1 MEKNEAAGRLEQLKE
16 LINRHN
22 YYYHVLDNPQISD
35 AEFDRLM
42 KELLELEK
50 LYPELVTPDSP
61 SKRIGGM
68 PVSSFQQV
76 KHLVPMLSLE
86 NIFAESELKDF
97 YRRIGRVFK
106 TGVISL
112 VGEPKIDGLA
122 VSLYYEDGVF
132 KRGST
137 RGDGY
142 TGEDITHNLLT
153 IRSLPL
159 RLKEDITAEIRG
171 EVFIPR
177 KDFLLLNKKRES
189 QGLPHFANPR
199 NAAAGSLRQLDPRI
213 AAERPLD
220 AFIYSLIALS
230 GTKEL
235 STHWDSLQYLRE
247 LGFKV
252 NDNISLLNGLDEALE
267 YCRLIGA
274 RRPELPYEIDGV
286 VLKVNDLERQ
296 RQLGHTSRAPRWAA
310 AFKFSS
316 EEGISRI
323 KDIVVNVGRT
333 GTVTPV
339 AVLEPVLIA
348 GSVVKRAS
356 LHNEDILKEKEV
368 LIGDEVVVHKA
379 GDVIPEIVKVLK
391 EKRTGKEET
400 FSMPTICPSC
410 NRGLTRLEG
419 EVALRC
425 VNPACPAQL
434 IERIKHFASRGA
446 MDITGLG
453 DSLAE
458 QLYVSGLV
466 KDVGDLYFLKKE
478 DLVKLDRMGEKSAE
492 NLLEALQ
499 QSKQNDLFRLLVA
512 LGIRFVGERAAR
524 ILALHFKNLHRIA
537 SATFEEITMLEE
549 IGPKIAISLQEF
561 FKQQETK
568 DILQKLEM
576 AGVNF
581 SLLEGNKETAADNSF
596 KGLTFVLTGALT
608 NYTRQQAKEL
618 IESKGG
624 KVVNSVSKNTDY
636 VLAGD
641 NPGSKLDKAKE
652 LGIKI
657 LSEEDFSRFSNRKT

>member
-1 MEKNEAAGRLEQLKE
+1 MEKKEAAGRLEELKE

-50 LYPELVTPDSP
+50 IYPDLVTPDSP

-68 PVSSFQQV
+68 PVSAFQQV
-76 KHLVPMLSLE
+76 RHFVPMLSLD
-86 NIFAESELKDF
+86 NIFSESELKDF
-97 YRRIGRVFK
+97 YRRIGKVFN
-106 TGVISL
+106 TGVICL

-122 VSLYYEDGVF
+122 VSLYYENGVF

-153 IRSLPL
+153 IWSLPL
-159 RLKEDITAEIRG
+159 RLKENITAEIRG

-177 KDFLLLNKKRES
+177 NEFLMLNKKRES
-189 QGLPHFANPR
+189 QGLSPFANPR

-220 AFIYSLIALS
+220 IFVYALIAIS

-235 STHWDSLQYLRE
+235 NTHWDSLQYLRE

-252 NDNISLLNGLDEALE
+252 NENISLLNGLDDAQG
-267 YCRLIGA
+267 YCRLIGTK
-274 RRPELPYEIDGV
+274 RLELPYEIDGV

-296 RQLGHTSRAPRWAA
+296 LQLGHTSRAPRWAA

-316 EEGISRI
+316 EEEITRI
-323 KDIVVNVGRT
+323 KDIEVNVGRT

-348 GSVVKRAS
+348 GSMVKRAS
-356 LHNEDILKEKEV
+356 LHNEDILKEKGV
-368 LIGDEVVVHKA
+368 MIGDEVVVHKA
-379 GDVIPEIVKVLK
+379 GDVIPEIIKVLK
-391 EKRTGKEET
+391 EKRTGNEKS
-400 FSMPTICPSC
+400 FSMPATCPSC
-410 NRGLTRLEG
+410 NRGLIRLEG

-434 IERIKHFASRGA
+434 IERIIHFASRGA

-453 DSLAE
+453 DSLGE
-458 QLYVSGLV
+458 QLYKSGLV
-466 KDVGDLYFLKKE
+466 KDVGDLYYLKKE
-478 DLVKLDRMGEKSAE
+478 DLIKLERMGKKSAE

-499 QSKQNDLFRLLVA
+499 QSKQNDLPRLLVA

-524 ILALHFKNLHRIA
+524 ILALYFKNLHRIA
-537 SATFEEITMLEE
+537 SATFEEVTMLEE
-549 IGPKIAISLQEF
+549 IGPKIAFSLQEF
-561 FKQQETK
+561 FKQKETK
-568 DILQKLEM
+568 EIIHKLEK

-581 SLLEGNKETAADNSF
+581 SLLEEEREVEGEGIF
-596 KGLTFVLTGALT
+596 EGYTFVLTGTLS

-636 VLAGD
+636 VLAGES
-641 NPGSKLDKAKE
+641 PGSKLNKAIE
-652 LGIKI
+652 LGIKV
-657 LSEEDFSRFSNRKT
+657 LSEEDFSRLSNS

>member
-1 MEKNEAAGRLEQLKE
+1 MEKKEAAGRLEELRE

-22 YYYHVLDNPQISD
+22 YYYHVLDSPQISD

-42 KELLELEK
+42 RELLALEK
-50 LYPELVTPDSP
+50 LYPDLVTPDSP

-68 PVSSFQQV
+68 PVSAFQQAR
-76 KHLVPMLSLE
+76 HFAPMLSLD
-86 NIFAESELKDF
+86 NIFSESELKDF
-97 YRRIGRVFK
+97 YRRIGKVFY
-106 TGVISL
+106 TGTICL

-132 KRGST
+132 KRGAT
-137 RGDGY
+137 RGDGRI
-142 TGEDITHNLLT
+142 GEDITHNLLT
-153 IRSLPL
+153 IWSLPL
-159 RLKEDITAEIRG
+159 RLKESITAEIRG

-177 KDFLLLNKKRES
+177 SEFLMLNKKRES
-189 QGLPHFANPR
+189 QGLSLFANPR
-199 NAAAGSLRQLDPRI
+199 NAAAGSLRQLDPRV

-220 AFIYSLIALS
+220 IFIYALIAIS

-235 STHWDSLQYLRE
+235 NTHWDSLQYLRE

-252 NDNISLLNGLDEALE
+252 NENISLLNGLDDAVE
-267 YCRLIGA
+267 YCRMIGA
-274 RRPELPYEIDGV
+274 KRLELPYEIDGV

-296 RQLGHTSRAPRWAA
+296 LQLGHTSRAPRWAV

-316 EEGISRI
+316 EEEITRI
-323 KDIVVNVGRT
+323 KDIEVNVGRT

-368 LIGDEVVVHKA
+368 MIGDEVVVHKA

-391 EKRTGKEET
+391 EKRTGNEKA
-400 FSMPTICPSC
+400 FSMPATCPSC
-410 NRGLTRLEG
+410 NRGLIRLEG

-434 IERIKHFASRGA
+434 IERIIHFASRGA

-453 DSLAE
+453 ASLAV
-458 QLYVSGLV
+458 QLYESGLV
-466 KDVGDLYFLKKE
+466 KDVGDLYYLKKE
-478 DLVKLDRMGEKSAE
+478 DLVKLERMGGKSAD

-499 QSKQNDLFRLLVA
+499 RSKQNDLSRLLVA

-524 ILALHFKNLHRIA
+524 ILAFHFKNLYRIA
-537 SATFEEITMLEE
+537 SAAFEEVIMLEE
-549 IGPKIAISLQEF
+549 IGPKIAFSLQEF
-561 FKQQETK
+561 FKQKETK
-568 DILQKLEM
+568 EIIHKLEE

-581 SLLEGNKETAADNSF
+581 SLLEEEREVEGEGIF
-596 KGLTFVLTGALT
+596 EGYTFVLTGTLSG
-608 NYTRQQAKEL
+608 YTRQQAKEL

-624 KVVNSVSKNTDY
+624 KVVNSVSKKTDY
-636 VLAGD
+636 VLAGKS
-641 NPGSKLDKAKE
+641 PGSKLNKAME

-657 LSEEDFSRFSNRKT
+657 LSEEDFSRLSNS

>member
-106 TGVISL
+106 TGDIPL

-177 KDFLLLNKKRES
+177 KDFILLNKKRES

-220 AFIYSLIALS
+220 ALS
-230 GTKEL
+230 I
-235 STHWDSLQYLRE
+235 H
-247 LGFKV
+247 
-252 NDNISLLNGLDEALE
+252 
-267 YCRLIGA
+267 
-274 RRPELPYEIDGV
+274 
-286 VLKVNDLERQ
+286 
-296 RQLGHTSRAPRWAA
+296 
-310 AFKFSS
+310 
-316 EEGISRI
+316 
-323 KDIVVNVGRT
+323 
-333 GTVTPV
+333 
-339 AVLEPVLIA
+339 
-348 GSVVKRAS
+348 
-356 LHNEDILKEKEV
+356 
-368 LIGDEVVVHKA
+368 
-379 GDVIPEIVKVLK
+379 
-391 EKRTGKEET
+391 
-400 FSMPTICPSC
+400 
-410 NRGLTRLEG
+410 
-419 EVALRC
+419 
-425 VNPACPAQL
+425 
-434 IERIKHFASRGA
+434 
-446 MDITGLG
+446 
-453 DSLAE
+453 
-458 QLYVSGLV
+458 
-466 KDVGDLYFLKKE
+466 
-478 DLVKLDRMGEKSAE
+478 
-492 NLLEALQ
+492 
-499 QSKQNDLFRLLVA
+499 
-512 LGIRFVGERAAR
+512 
-524 ILALHFKNLHRIA
+524 
-537 SATFEEITMLEE
+537 
-549 IGPKIAISLQEF
+549 
-561 FKQQETK
+561 
-568 DILQKLEM
+568 
-576 AGVNF
+576 
-581 SLLEGNKETAADNSF
+581 
-596 KGLTFVLTGALT
+596 
-608 NYTRQQAKEL
+608 
-618 IESKGG
+618 
-624 KVVNSVSKNTDY
+624 
-636 VLAGD
+636 
-641 NPGSKLDKAKE
+641 
-652 LGIKI
+652 
-657 LSEEDFSRFSNRKT
+657 